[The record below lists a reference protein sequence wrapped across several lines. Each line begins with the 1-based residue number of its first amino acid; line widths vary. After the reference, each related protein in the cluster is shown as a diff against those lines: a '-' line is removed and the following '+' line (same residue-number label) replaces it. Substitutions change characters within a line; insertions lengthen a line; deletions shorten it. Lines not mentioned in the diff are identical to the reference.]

1 MLGLEVVVIGL
12 AVAALVAVGIALK
25 KHGSLTAAEASLKK
39 EVGYLESYA
48 SKAEASVKAEL
59 TALAARLKAIF

>member
-1 MLGLEVVVIGL
+1 MLGLGTVVVVL
-12 AVAALVAVGIALK
+12 TAVALVSLGVALYKHKTLNAVVASA
-25 KHGSLTAAEASLKK
+25 KK
-39 EVGYLESYA
+39 EVGYLEAYA